1 MTTNPEYR
9 KAARYLSERDP
20 VLRRII
26 EQVGPCQLRRST
38 NFFLTLLES
47 IVWQQLSWKAAL
59 TIHERLLRTIGTPR
73 PKPADVLRTPVDD
86 MRAAGLSRAKSDYLH
101 DLSARFEDGRF
112 PRRRIRLLSDEEV
125 VAQLCEIKGI
135 GLWTAEMFLMF
146 GLNRLDVFPA
156 GDVGL
161 RNALAKRYRL
171 RNASNMKRLEA
182 ISRRWRPYRT
192 IASWYVW
199 ASSDGMPFEDDS

>member
-1 MTTNPEYR
+1 MTANPEYQ
-9 KAARYLSERDP
+9 KAERYLSERDP

-26 EQVGPCQLRRST
+26 EQVGPCRLRRSS
-38 NFFLTLLES
+38 NFFLTLFEA

-59 TIHERLLRTIGTPR
+59 TIHERLLRTIGSAR
-73 PKPADVLRTPVDD
+73 PTPADVLSTPVDD
-86 MRAAGLSRAKSDYLH
+86 MRAAGLSRSKGGFLH
-101 DLSARFEDGRF
+101 DLAARFEDGRF
-112 PRRRIRLLSDEEV
+112 PRGRIRLLSDQEV
-125 VAQLCEIKGI
+125 VANLCEIKGV
-135 GLWTAEMFLMF
+135 GPWTAEMFLMF

-161 RNALAKRYRL
+161 RNALAKHYRL
-171 RNASNMKRLEA
+171 RSASNMKRLEA

-199 ASSDGMPFEDDS
+199 SSSDGMPFEDDS